1 MIPRHSRQPPRF
13 AQNTASDAQT
23 APLGNANTLSATARS
38 DTLAR
43 RALGFALDSS
53 VTMPEA
59 AARLLELAASNTT
72 VLELARAR
80 ILRSAPRGVISSN
93 ALGAMDI
100 ALSDARATRIAH
112 TANAKANDAEP
123 AAG

>member
-1 MIPRHSRQPPRF
+1 MIPSNSRQPPRF
-13 AQNTASDAQT
+13 AQNKASAGQT
-23 APLGNANTLSATARS
+23 APFGNANTQHATAPS
-38 DTLAR
+38 ETLAR

-53 VTMPEA
+53 VTRSEA
-59 AARLLELAASNTT
+59 AAKLLELAASNSR

-93 ALGAMDI
+93 AVGAMDI
-100 ALSDARATRIAH
+100 ALCDAQATRIAH
-112 TANAKANDAEP
+112 LPNAKVNDAEP